1 MMRFL
6 ADENIPPAIVDFLR
20 NKEFDVKSVHE
31 ANLLAATD
39 PLIIKLASEEERVL
53 LTFDKHFSNILL
65 YPPPTHY
72 GIIRIRIHPP
82 LLSDIKRALEHFFE
96 KFDPASIKGTLVILE
111 RDGFRIHR
119 GQNF

>member
-1 MMRFL
+1 MMKLL

-20 NKEFDVKSVHE
+20 NKGFDVKSVHE
-31 ANLLAATD
+31 ANLLAPTD
-39 PLIIKLASEEERVL
+39 SLIIKLASEQQRAL

-65 YPPPTHY
+65 YPPSIHH

-82 LLSDIKRALEHFFE
+82 LLPDIKRALEHFFE